1 MDALV
6 DLSAELPR
14 KFGFAP
20 TNDEIYPNDAARK
33 EARFKKLI
41 FYNHYETRLGV
52 DFTNILLAAFTH
64 TDPKSEKR
72 QSSYR

>member
-20 TNDEIYPNDAARK
+20 KNEEIYPNDAARK
-33 EARFKKLI
+33 EARFTISLFKC
-41 FYNHYETRLGV
+41 FM
-52 DFTNILLAAFTH
+52 
-64 TDPKSEKR
+64 
-72 QSSYR
+72 